1 MLIKRNVRA
10 TCFGGNRVLL
20 RDSDFSSLVI
30 MLAASD
36 PAAASALDADVAG
49 KSGAGIIAPGISVR
63 CDDLA
68 LADMLRLTSK
78 KLAEHDDLADALV
91 LMRELFRSE
100 RATLVWTMA
109 RKNLASSPGK
119 KLRPTKLLP
128 LVLGSLFGVLGPDEF
143 AHVARY
149 V

>member
-1 MLIKRNVRA
+1 MIKRNVHA
-10 TCFGGNRVLL
+10 TCFSGNRVLL

-30 MLAASD
+30 TLAASD
-36 PAAASALDADVAG
+36 PATASALAADVAE
-49 KSGAGIIAPGISVR
+49 KAAAGIIAQGISVR

-68 LADMLRLTSK
+68 LADTLRMASK
-78 KLAEHDDLADALV
+78 ELAEHDDLAETLV

-109 RKNLASSPGK
+109 RGNLASKSGK

-128 LVLGSLFGVLGPDEF
+128 LVLGSLFGVLGPSEF
-143 AHVARY
+143 ANVAGY